1 MSLYVQGYGNV
12 SREELEIRA
21 ACRAQDSDLVFRR
34 SDRSGNYTLY
44 QRMQRDSE
52 YVKNWEAADLEQGD
66 LFPLR
71 AWPNKQIPSRDEV
84 VKWLWESDRERGD
97 LLEKV
102 NRKNA
107 KIRAAK
113 DADVKE
119 EAHER
124 AVFLE
129 HAFRMDGIDTG
140 RSVSLPNDGKRRRT
154 FG

>member
-1 MSLYVQGYGNV
+1 MYVAGYGIV
-12 SREELEIRA
+12 SREELDVRA
-21 ACRAQDSDLVFRR
+21 AVRAQDSDLVFRR
-34 SDRSGNYTLY
+34 SDRTGNFTLF

-71 AWPNKQIPSRDEV
+71 AWPNKQIPSVEEV
-84 VKWLWESDRERGD
+84 QRWLWESDRERGD
-97 LLEKV
+97 LLDKV

-113 DADVKE
+113 DDDVKAQ
-119 EAHER
+119 AHER

-140 RSVSLPNDGKRRRT
+140 HSVSLPNSGKRRRS